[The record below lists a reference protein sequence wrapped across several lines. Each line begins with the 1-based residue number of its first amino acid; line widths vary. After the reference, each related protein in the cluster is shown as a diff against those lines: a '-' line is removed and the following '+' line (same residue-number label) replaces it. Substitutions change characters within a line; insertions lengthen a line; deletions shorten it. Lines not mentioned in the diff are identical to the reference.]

1 MARAY
6 GEYLRRGA
14 TIAAVVIDSPGQN
27 AAMVE
32 KLALPFP
39 IVSDPGG
46 EYLIRP
52 HGAWDPGGTMARPA
66 IVVLSPAGEEAYRYV
81 GADFMDRPDDG
92 EVLAALDLL
101 GLPPIEAAVETVP
114 HGDPMPGPRAV
125 PLPNL
130 VVYMRG
136 VRFAM
141 GAMAARAR
149 DPFDRAEAERT
160 ATMAEGF
167 IAAQAASVRLV
178 N

>member
-14 TIAAVVIDSPGQN
+14 TIAAVVIDSPAQN

-39 IVSDPGG
+39 IVSDPAG
-46 EYLIRP
+46 EHLIMP

-66 IVVLSPAGEEAYRYV
+66 IVVLSPAGDEVYRYV

-92 EVLAALDLL
+92 EVLAALDRL
-101 GLPPIEAAVETVP
+101 GLPPTEATTETVP
-114 HGDPMPGPRAV
+114 HATPSPGPRAMT
-125 PLPNL
+125 LPNL
-130 VVYMRG
+130 AVYMRG

-141 GAMAARAR
+141 GAMAGRAR

-160 ATMAEGF
+160 ATMAERF
-167 IAAQAASVRLV
+167 VAAQAATVRLV